1 MVELTIVDVND
12 DGGVVLV
19 QVVGGHESKLVLNND
34 NNSGSSSSIGEKMS
48 EKVEKKRGRWLV
60 ESLSGAE
67 TSTSCCDIIQF
78 S

>member
-19 QVVGGHESKLVLNND
+19 EVVGGHESKLVLNND
-34 NNSGSSSSIGEKMS
+34 SNSGSSIGEKMS
-48 EKVEKKRGRWLV
+48 EKEEKKRGRWLV

-67 TSTSCCDIIQF
+67 TSTSCCDIIPF